1 MEGLLFYWIC
11 WLLWI
16 VATFLLKKNTTRF
29 YLSFVVL
36 LLLSCSNTRITI
48 WECQLN
54 LALVVSFL
62 SGVLY
67 LARKKDWI
75 WLLFGSLCMTFCY
88 VGILL
93 WELISPI
100 WLFVPRLLMIPL
112 IGLVLLLFLGETLI
126 ERCMVWSL
134 GITSGEILHGLIMTS
149 YGFQLTIGERSFFDL
164 LFVGIAFIILL
175 RLTVATKQKIDVVA
189 QTIERKLKMRWN
201 HE

>member
-1 MEGLLFYWIC
+1 
-11 WLLWI
+11 
-16 VATFLLKKNTTRF
+16 
-29 YLSFVVL
+29 
-36 LLLSCSNTRITI
+36 
-48 WECQLN
+48 
-54 LALVVSFL
+54 
-62 SGVLY
+62 
-67 LARKKDWI
+67 
-75 WLLFGSLCMTFCY
+75 MTFCY